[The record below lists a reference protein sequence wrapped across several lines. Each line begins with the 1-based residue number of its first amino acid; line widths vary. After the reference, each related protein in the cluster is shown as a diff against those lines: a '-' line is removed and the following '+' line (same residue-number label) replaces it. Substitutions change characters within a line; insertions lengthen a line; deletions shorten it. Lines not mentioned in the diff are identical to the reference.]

1 MVSEARSNALPLAE
15 LQIDFDCPESKL
27 AGYAK
32 WVGAIRAAV
41 SPLPVTITALPAWLK
56 RQSFKQLINVA
67 DGYVL
72 QVHSLERPRSAD
84 AKFTLCDPAAAREA
98 VERAAHL
105 GKLFRVA
112 LPTYGYMLAF
122 DVNGRFAGVS
132 AENPAMTWPKGTQLR
147 ELSADP
153 NALADLV
160 KSWTENRPSAL
171 AGLIWYRLPIAEDTL
186 NWRWATLAAVM
197 NGATPRADV
206 LAQLSYPSAGLV
218 EIALTN
224 TGAASDAGPMQV
236 TLSWQEARLVA
247 CDALRDFDVSEN
259 GASTVHFKSKAGL
272 LPLLPGE
279 NRMIGWMRLSTEAKV
294 RYEIRHT
301 ER

>member
-1 MVSEARSNALPLAE
+1 
-15 LQIDFDCPESKL
+15 
-27 AGYAK
+27 
-32 WVGAIRAAV
+32 
-41 SPLPVTITALPAWLK
+41 
-56 RQSFKQLINVA
+56 
-67 DGYVL
+67 
-72 QVHSLERPRSAD
+72 
-84 AKFTLCDPAAAREA
+84 
-98 VERAAHL
+98 
-105 GKLFRVA
+105 
-112 LPTYGYMLAF
+112 
-122 DVNGRFAGVS
+122 
-132 AENPAMTWPKGTQLR
+132 
-147 ELSADP
+147 
-153 NALADLV
+153 
-160 KSWTENRPSAL
+160 
-171 AGLIWYRLPIAEDTL
+171 
-186 NWRWATLAAVM
+186 WRWATLAAVM

-272 LPLLPGE
+272 PPLLPGE